1 MAENIQYKDAVFR
14 SYFKNKQRLLSLY
27 RAVSGDNS
35 LTEDDIEL
43 NDLAEALVNGKRND
57 VSFISGNKLIVLIEH
72 QSTINYNMP
81 LRFLSYLSKFYNKLT
96 SAKATYNRERI
107 PLPSPQFY
115 VFYNGRESTEE
126 ISEMKLEDAFS
137 DPNPVITLKV
147 KAFDIKYERNSRL
160 LHDCQ
165 EMMYYSIFVS
175 KVEEY
180 KTPEVTAEQAVLK
193 AVNYCIEHDIMKEF
207 MEAHRQ
213 EVVNMFTEEWNLE
226 EAKRVA
232 AEEAA
237 KEARNESKIEAIIE
251 MLKDQLPVE
260 KISKYTKFSVE
271 QIKEIGA
278 RYALL

>member
-14 SYFKNKQRLLSLY
+14 SYFKDKHRVLSLY

-96 SAKATYNRERI
+96 SSKATYNKERI

-126 ISEMKLEDAFS
+126 VSEMKLEEAFS

-147 KAFDIKYERNSRL
+147 KAFDIRYERNSRL

-180 KTPEVTAEQAVLK
+180 KTPEVTAEQAVLR

-207 MEAHRQ
+207 MEKHRQ

-237 KEARNESKIEAIIE
+237 EKAAAEGRIKSV
-251 MLKDQLPVE
+251 KDLIKAGLVTFE
-260 KISKYTKFSVE
+260 KIKNSGLYTEAELSAIASV
-271 QIKEIGA
+271 
-278 RYALL
+278 

>member
-14 SYFKNKQRLLSLY
+14 SYFKNKQRVLSLY

-35 LTEDDIEL
+35 LTEEDIEL

-96 SAKATYNRERI
+96 LSKATYNKERI

-115 VFYNGRESTEE
+115 VFYNGKAGTEE

-147 KAFDIKYERNSRL
+147 KAFDIRYERNSKL
-160 LHDCQ
+160 LNDCQ
-165 EMMYYSIFVS
+165 EIMYYSIFVS

-180 KTPEVTAEQAVLK
+180 KIPEITTEQAVLK

-207 MEAHRQ
+207 MEEHRQ
-213 EVVNMFTEEWNLE
+213 EVVNMFTEEWNIE

-237 KEARNESKIEAIIE
+237 EKATEKINTLNKLLIAAKRYVDLEKAANDVDFQNKLMKE
-251 MLKDQLPVE
+251 LLPV
-260 KISKYTKFSVE
+260 
-271 QIKEIGA
+271 
-278 RYALL
+278 

>member
-1 MAENIQYKDAVFR
+1 MTENIQYKDAVFR
-14 SYFKNKQRLLSLY
+14 SYFKDKHRVLSLY

-96 SAKATYNRERI
+96 LTKATYSKNRI
-107 PLPSPQFY
+107 LLPSPQFY
-115 VFYNGRESTEE
+115 VFYNGRDGAEE

-147 KAFDIKYERNSRL
+147 KSFDIKYERNSRL
-160 LHDCQ
+160 LNDCQ
-165 EMMYYSIFVS
+165 EIMYYSLFVS

-180 KTPEVTAEQAVLK
+180 KTPEITAEQAVLR
-193 AVNYCIEHDIMKEF
+193 AVNYCIEHDVMKEF
-207 MEAHRQ
+207 MEEHRQ
-213 EVVNMFTEEWNLE
+213 EVVNMFTEEWNIE
-226 EAKRVA
+226 EAKRVV
-232 AEEAA
+232 AEEAEA
-237 KEARNESKIEAIIE
+237 KGEERLSK
-251 MLKDQLPVE
+251 LN
-260 KISKYTKFSVE
+260 
-271 QIKEIGA
+271 
-278 RYALL
+278 ALLSAAGRKDELVKSFTDKALRKKLLQEYEAQLV

>member
-1 MAENIQYKDAVFR
+1 MAENIQYKDTVFR
-14 SYFKNKQRLLSLY
+14 SYFKDKHRVLSLY

-57 VSFISGNKLIVLIEH
+57 VSFVSGNKLIVLIEH

-96 SAKATYNRERI
+96 SAKATYNKERI

-147 KAFDIKYERNSRL
+147 KAFDIRYWSKVRSFVISYQNCLEQFQNAF
-160 LHDCQ
+160 
-165 EMMYYSIFVS
+165 SIFSKQHQRGHSFFYVS
-175 KVEEY
+175 FLYFFENLS
-180 KTPEVTAEQAVLK
+180 Q
-193 AVNYCIEHDIMKEF
+193 
-207 MEAHRQ
+207 
-213 EVVNMFTEEWNLE
+213 VVRFF
-226 EAKRVA
+226 R
-232 AEEAA
+232 
-237 KEARNESKIEAIIE
+237 
-251 MLKDQLPVE
+251 
-260 KISKYTKFSVE
+260 F
-271 QIKEIGA
+271 G
-278 RYALL
+278 

>member
-1 MAENIQYKDAVFR
+1 MF
-14 SYFKNKQRLLSLY
+14 LY
-27 RAVSGDNS
+27 RDVSGDNS

-96 SAKATYNRERI
+96 SAKATYNKERI

-115 VFYNGRESTEE
+115 VFYNGREETEE

-147 KAFDIKYERNSRL
+147 KAFDIRYERNSKL
-160 LHDCQ
+160 LNDCQ
-165 EMMYYSIFVS
+165 EIMYYSIFVS

-180 KTPEVTAEQAVLK
+180 KIPEITTEQAVLK

-207 MEAHRQ
+207 MEEHRQ
-213 EVVNMFTEEWNLE
+213 EVVNMFTEEWNIE

-237 KEARNESKIEAIIE
+237 EKATEKINTLNKLLIAAKRYVDLEKAANDVDFQNKLMKE
-251 MLKDQLPVE
+251 LLPV
-260 KISKYTKFSVE
+260 
-271 QIKEIGA
+271 
-278 RYALL
+278 

>member
-1 MAENIQYKDAVFR
+1 MTENIQYKDAVFR
-14 SYFKNKQRLLSLY
+14 SYFKDKHRVLSLY

-96 SAKATYNRERI
+96 LTKATYSKNRI
-107 PLPSPQFY
+107 LLPSPQFY
-115 VFYNGRESTEE
+115 VFYNGRDGAEE

-147 KAFDIKYERNSRL
+147 QSFDIKYERNSRL
-160 LHDCQ
+160 LNDCQ
-165 EMMYYSIFVS
+165 EIMYYSLFVS

-180 KTPEVTAEQAVLK
+180 KTPEITAEQAVLR
-193 AVNYCIEHDIMKEF
+193 AVNYCIEHDVMKEF
-207 MEAHRQ
+207 MEEHRQ
-213 EVVNMFTEEWNLE
+213 EVVNMFTEEWNIE
-226 EAKRVA
+226 EAKRVV
-232 AEEAA
+232 AEEAEA
-237 KEARNESKIEAIIE
+237 KGEERLSK
-251 MLKDQLPVE
+251 LN
-260 KISKYTKFSVE
+260 
-271 QIKEIGA
+271 
-278 RYALL
+278 ALLSAAGRMDELVKSFTDKALRKKLLQEYEAQLV

>member
-1 MAENIQYKDAVFR
+1 
-14 SYFKNKQRLLSLY
+14 
-27 RAVSGDNS
+27 
-35 LTEDDIEL
+35 
-43 NDLAEALVNGKRND
+43 
-57 VSFISGNKLIVLIEH
+57 
-72 QSTINYNMP
+72 
-81 LRFLSYLSKFYNKLT
+81 
-96 SAKATYNRERI
+96 
-107 PLPSPQFY
+107 
-115 VFYNGRESTEE
+115 
-126 ISEMKLEDAFS
+126 MKLEDAFS

-147 KAFDIKYERNSRL
+147 KAFDIRYERNSRL

-207 MEAHRQ
+207 MEEHRQ

-232 AEEAA
+232 AEEA
-237 KEARNESKIEAIIE
+237 RNESKIEDILE

-271 QIKEIGA
+271 QIEEIGA